1 MDTKGG
7 RGNGMNWKTET
18 DIYAPPCIKQTTVEV
33 TTVEHRSTTQRSVV
47 TDVGRKSRKWGHKR
61 VRHDL
66 ATKQQQIRTST
77 VVIIFSWN
85 TLSGTHG
92 QQRPLADSPLLAAG
106 QSQLQKASILYIQTS
121 QCLVNRQQKDTVTS
135 KNYENSK
142 LWLFQATKF

>member
-1 MDTKGG
+1 MVKNPPASAGDEGSISGSG
-7 RGNGMNWKTET
+7 RSPGRKWQPTLVFSPGKS
-18 DIYAPPCIKQTTVEV
+18 
-33 TTVEHRSTTQRSVV
+33 HGQRSLA
-47 TDVGRKSRKWGHKR
+47 GCGPWGHKR